1 MLTLPKI
8 NLRMKNLFF
17 NIPIIVLFFC
27 FQTKGQIITKIDTIN
42 NTPLTISIDK
52 RANDFIEN
60 AENACIKNSKSN
72 DNGNLTS
79 TIAIPNRPLTVAE
92 ICRQTPKIRGYK
104 IQLAVVKSNKEA
116 NEVKAYFRKKFPS
129 IKTETDA
136 SLRPNYKVL
145 AGSYFTK
152 KSATP
157 DLSKIKEFFKSA
169 IAVEYRVYCS
179 EAK

>member
-1 MLTLPKI
+1 
-8 NLRMKNLFF
+8 MKNLFF
-17 NIPIIVLFFC
+17 NILMVVFFAC
-27 FQTKGQIITKIDTIN
+27 FQAKGQIITKTDTIN
-42 NTPLTISIDK
+42 TTPLTISMDK
-52 RANDFIEN
+52 RANDFLEHLEN
-60 AENACIKNSKSN
+60 TCIIKNSNTEKNTKSI
-72 DNGNLTS
+72 DNNNPT
-79 TIAIPNRPLTVAE
+79 TIKVPNRALTTAE

-104 IQLAVVKSNKEA
+104 IQLAIVKSNKEA

-152 KSATP
+152 HSATP
-157 DLSKIKEFFKSA
+157 DLSKIREFFKSA
-169 IAVEYRVYCS
+169 IAVEYRVYCA